1 MHFIT
6 LHLVVRH
13 VTRITHNSSRMMIV
27 ATPNTEE
34 EGIGCVLGC
43 RAFASWYV
51 CVFFFNLS
59 GVDQLAVGGPVL

>member
-51 CVFFFNLS
+51 CVVFF
-59 GVDQLAVGGPVL
+59 